1 MMRFYLERLD
11 MHSDQKERKGA
22 WITLPMDQDELDDIL
37 EELGIVAEKNN
48 FIINN
53 FEDEYIENLQ
63 HKLFVEDFAEMNELA
78 RDIEIIYDGVADK
91 INKILKDYG
100 EISIPEFYEIA
111 ELIDDFVEDVEEEDE
126 D

>member
-1 MMRFYLERLD
+1 MRFYLERFD

-53 FEDEYIENLQ
+53 LEDEYIEDLQ
-63 HKLFVEDFAEMNELA
+63 SKLLVEDFSEMNELA
-78 RDIEIIYDGVADK
+78 RDIQTIYADVAGK
-91 INKILKDYG
+91 INKILEDYS
-100 EISIPEFYEIA
+100 EISIPKFYEIA
-111 ELIDDFVEDVEEEDE
+111 EHIDDFDEDEEDE

>member
-1 MMRFYLERLD
+1 MMRFYLERFD

-53 FEDEYIENLQ
+53 LEDEYIEDLQ
-63 HKLFVEDFAEMNELA
+63 SKLLVEDFSEMNELA
-78 RDIEIIYDGVADK
+78 RAVGSIYADVAGK
-91 INKILKDYG
+91 INKILENCS
-100 EISIPEFYEIA
+100 EISIPKFYEIA
-111 ELIDDFVEDVEEEDE
+111 EHIDDFDEDEEDE

>member
-1 MMRFYLERLD
+1 MMRFYLERFD

-53 FEDEYIENLQ
+53 LEDEYIEDLQ
-63 HKLFVEDFAEMNELA
+63 SKLLVEDFSEMNELA
-78 RDIEIIYDGVADK
+78 RAIGSIYADVAGK
-91 INKILKDYG
+91 INKLLEDYS
-100 EISIPEFYEIA
+100 EISIPKFYEIA
-111 ELIDDFVEDVEEEDE
+111 ENIDDFDEDEEDE

>member
-1 MMRFYLERLD
+1 M
-11 MHSDQKERKGA
+11 
-22 WITLPMDQDELDDIL
+22 
-37 EELGIVAEKNN
+37 
-48 FIINN
+48 
-53 FEDEYIENLQ
+53 EDEYIENLQ
-63 HKLFVEDFAEMNELA
+63 PKLFVEDFAEMNELA

-111 ELIDDFVEDVEEEDE
+111 EHIDDFDEDEEEEDE

>member
-1 MMRFYLERLD
+1 MMRFYLERFD

-53 FEDEYIENLQ
+53 LEDEYIEDLQ
-63 HKLFVEDFAEMNELA
+63 SKLLVEDFSEMNELA
-78 RDIEIIYDGVADK
+78 RAIGSIYADVAGK
-91 INKILKDYG
+91 INKILENCS
-100 EISIPEFYEIA
+100 EISIPKFYEIA
-111 ELIDDFVEDVEEEDE
+111 EHIDDFDEDEEDE

>member
-1 MMRFYLERLD
+1 MMRFYLERFD

-53 FEDEYIENLQ
+53 LEDEYIEDLQ
-63 HKLFVEDFAEMNELA
+63 SKLIVEDFSEMNELA
-78 RDIEIIYDGVADK
+78 RAIGSIYADVAGK
-91 INKILKDYG
+91 INKILENCS
-100 EISIPEFYEIA
+100 EISIPKFYEIA
-111 ELIDDFVEDVEEEDE
+111 EHIDDFDEDEEDE